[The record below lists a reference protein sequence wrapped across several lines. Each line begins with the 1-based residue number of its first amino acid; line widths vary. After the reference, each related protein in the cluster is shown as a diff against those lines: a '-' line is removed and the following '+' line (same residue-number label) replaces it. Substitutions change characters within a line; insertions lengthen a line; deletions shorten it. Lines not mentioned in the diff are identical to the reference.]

1 MIFFSKKAV
10 ENFLNKEFIVTK
22 LTDRMGMRIKGPI
35 IENIKEKNIRSEG
48 IVKGTIQIPPDG
60 DPIIMLSDHGTIGGY
75 PKIGVVIS
83 ADYDKL
89 VQLVP
94 NTKIKFK
101 LVNLSEAEK
110 IYEIYRLET
119 DNLIKPNKMNLIF
132 KIPGP
137 LLVFFGACSLS
148 FGGLIVKSFEGA
160 TLWQILFWRSLFFI
174 MVVFI
179 FLLISYKKKIFRAFY
194 NSGIPGIFGGIILS
208 SGFCGYVFAMYN
220 TTVANTNFII
230 QTQTIFLA
238 IFGYFFLKEKIS
250 KITLVSIF
258 LAISGIILMVG
269 SDLEPGQ
276 MSGNLAA
283 FIMPVSFAIL
293 ILIIRKYP
301 NVDMVPLQLYAGIT
315 AMIIGYI
322 IAGKINISAHDIF
335 LGFLAGF
342 FQLGFGFILITIGA
356 RSTPSAMVGIIMLT
370 EAVLGPFWA
379 WLFIN
384 ENSSFMVLIGGTI
397 VIIAVLLQF
406 YTSIKNENQT
416 ILNK

>member
-1 MIFFSKKAV
+1 
-10 ENFLNKEFIVTK
+10 
-22 LTDRMGMRIKGPI
+22 
-35 IENIKEKNIRSEG
+35 
-48 IVKGTIQIPPDG
+48 
-60 DPIIMLSDHGTIGGY
+60 
-75 PKIGVVIS
+75 
-83 ADYDKL
+83 
-89 VQLVP
+89 
-94 NTKIKFK
+94 
-101 LVNLSEAEK
+101 
-110 IYEIYRLET
+110 
-119 DNLIKPNKMNLIF
+119 MNLIF

-238 IFGYFFLKEKIS
+238 IFGYFFLKEKIP

-406 YTSIKNENQT
+406 YTSIKSENQT

>member
-1 MIFFSKKAV
+1 
-10 ENFLNKEFIVTK
+10 
-22 LTDRMGMRIKGPI
+22 
-35 IENIKEKNIRSEG
+35 
-48 IVKGTIQIPPDG
+48 
-60 DPIIMLSDHGTIGGY
+60 
-75 PKIGVVIS
+75 
-83 ADYDKL
+83 
-89 VQLVP
+89 
-94 NTKIKFK
+94 
-101 LVNLSEAEK
+101 
-110 IYEIYRLET
+110 
-119 DNLIKPNKMNLIF
+119 MNLIF

-384 ENSSFMVLIGGTI
+384 ENSSFMVLRGGTI